1 MSGTTGTSCPGPGR
15 SLSAH
20 RFTPYLI
27 AGLAVQRLL
36 ELRVARR
43 NEAWARSQGGQEYGQ
58 EHYPLFFMLHTGW
71 LLGTLLEGR
80 RSRGGV
86 RWGWFMLLL
95 LAQPLRYWVIRTL
108 GRQWNTRILIV
119 PGAKRITGG
128 PFRYL
133 SHPNYAVVVLEM
145 FSTPLSVGA
154 WRSAL
159 LGSLLNAA
167 LLRFIRIPAEE
178 RALRA
183 YQQGTGEKAQTGNG
197 ADLFIPSS

>member
-1 MSGTTGTSCPGPGR
+1 MSGTTGIARPLTAS
-15 SLSAH
+15 

-27 AGLAVQRLL
+27 AGLVVQRLL

-58 EHYPLFFMLHTGW
+58 EHYPLFFLLHSGW

-80 RSRGGV
+80 KDRGGV
-86 RWGWFMLLL
+86 RWGWLLLLL

-108 GRQWNTRILIV
+108 GKQWNTRILIV
-119 PGAKRITGG
+119 PGAKRVTGG
-128 PFRYL
+128 PFQYL
-133 SHPNYAVVVLEM
+133 NHPNYAVVSLEM
-145 FSTPLSVGA
+145 LSMPLTVGA

-178 RALRA
+178 RALQA
-183 YQQGTGEKAQTGNG
+183 YRERMGEVPAT
-197 ADLFIPSS
+197 SS

>member
-1 MSGTTGTSCPGPGR
+1 MRGRPATGSSVTALPLTAR
-15 SLSAH
+15 H
-20 RFTPYLI
+20 FTPYLI
-27 AGLAVQRLL
+27 AGLVVQRLL

-71 LLGTLLEGR
+71 LLGTLIEGR
-80 RSRGGV
+80 KNRGGV
-86 RWGWFMLLL
+86 RWGWFLLLL

-128 PFRYL
+128 PFQYL
-133 SHPNYAVVVLEM
+133 NHPNYAVVALEM
-145 FSTPLSVGA
+145 LSTPLTVGA

-167 LLRFIRIPAEE
+167 LLRFIRIPTEE

-183 YQQGTGEKAQTGNG
+183 YREQTGEVPTT
-197 ADLFIPSS
+197 SS

>member
-1 MSGTTGTSCPGPGR
+1 MRLG
-15 SLSAH
+15 SAR
-20 RFTPYLI
+20 RFTPYLV
-27 AGLAVQRLL
+27 AGLVVQRLL

-43 NEAWARSQGGQEYGQ
+43 NEAWARAQGGQEAGR
-58 EHYPLFFMLHTGW
+58 EHYPLFFLLHSGW

-80 RSRGGV
+80 RTTGPV
-86 RWGWFMLLL
+86 RLSWLALLL

-119 PGAKRITGG
+119 PGAKRVSGG

-133 SHPNYAVVVLEM
+133 NHPNYAVVALEM
-145 FSTPLSVGA
+145 LSTPLTVGA
-154 WRSAL
+154 WRTAL

-178 RALRA
+178 RALEA
-183 YQQGTGEKAQTGNG
+183 Y
-197 ADLFIPSS
+197 ADAAE

>member
-1 MSGTTGTSCPGPGR
+1 MTRRPATGSALTAH
-15 SLSAH
+15 SLTAS

-27 AGLAVQRLL
+27 AGLVVQRLL

-58 EHYPLFFMLHTGW
+58 EHYPLFFFLHTGW
-71 LLGTLLEGR
+71 LLGTLIEGR
-80 RSRGGV
+80 KDRGGV
-86 RWGWFMLLL
+86 RWVWLLLLL

-119 PGAKRITGG
+119 PGAKRVSGG
-128 PFRYL
+128 PFQYL
-133 SHPNYAVVVLEM
+133 SHPNYAVVALEM
-145 FSTPLSVGA
+145 LSTPLTVGA

-167 LLRFIRIPAEE
+167 LLKFIRIPAEE

-183 YQQGTGEKAQTGNG
+183 YRERTGAVSTT
-197 ADLFIPSS
+197 SS